1 MKTII
6 KTLAFSLIG
15 LSSITACNTDANL
28 SLSPSDPDILYMGRT
43 VVDDSLGVL
52 FNYPGVTAM
61 FNFEGRGLEMSAKP
75 GSRFFM
81 VTIDDDKP
89 FKIDFNDS
97 ISTILLADSLAA
109 GPHSARIVYA
119 VEGHE
124 LQPAI
129 RGFEILGPGARIL
142 PAPERPELK
151 IEFIGNSI
159 TCGYGLE
166 ADSAQVHFAFDNENH
181 ILSYAYLTA
190 RELDADF
197 NVVARSGIGM
207 YRSYGGDRMGTPGN
221 RMPDVYDRT
230 LYYDPDS
237 EWDHSR
243 FEPDI
248 ICINLGT
255 NDTSLNDFE
264 ISLFEE
270 YYNRFVDHLRQLHP
284 NAKIVLTVGPMLTG
298 ELLETMTAAHDR
310 IAADC
315 DNVYRFDYTPCDGSL
330 GYGADWHPSR
340 RQARLMASELVPF
353 LRQISNP

>member
-1 MKTII
+1 MKLKTI
-6 KTLAFSLIG
+6 T
-15 LSSITACNTDANL
+15 L
-28 SLSPSDPDILYMGRT
+28 SLLTLLATAACSNDGNIEVKPDNKDILYMGRT

-61 FNFEGRGLEMSAKP
+61 LNFEGRGLAMSAKP
-75 GSRFFM
+75 GSGYFM
-81 VTIDDDKP
+81 VEIDDNKP
-89 FKIDFNDS
+89 FKINFADS
-97 ISTILLADSLAA
+97 VSNIVLVDSLAGGA
-109 GPHSARIVYA
+109 HSARIVYA
-119 VEGHE
+119 IEGHDMR
-124 LQPAI
+124 PAI
-129 RGFEILGPGARIL
+129 TGFEIFGPGAKL
-142 PAPERPELK
+142 LDKPSRPELK

-166 ADSAQVHFAFDNENH
+166 ADSAQVHFAYDNENH
-181 ILSYAYLTA
+181 TLSYAYLTA

-221 RMPDVYDRT
+221 RMPDVYDRA
-230 LYYDPDS
+230 LYYDPES
-237 EWDHSR
+237 EWDHSA

-270 YYNRFVDHLRQLHP
+270 YYNNFVDHLRELHP
-284 NAKIVLTVGPMLTG
+284 QAKIVLTVGPMLNG
-298 ELLETMTAAHDR
+298 ELLDIMNEAHDR
-310 IAADC
+310 IAEGRE
-315 DNVYRFDYTPCDGSL
+315 NVYRFNYTPCDGSL

-340 RQARLMASELVPF
+340 AQARLMASELVPF
-353 LRQISNP
+353 LRSLNEQ